1 MTNYTPSSKRA
12 SVMMKLV
19 SFFLSLHDRIETHHR
34 HKIWRK
40 GEPSRCTV
48 DSQGRESAS
57 IFMCWSDC
65 AITNSFFFLL
75 SSRITFLIIIIKSP
89 CFFFLLYATE
99 HERKKEEKRHTHYC
113 RNAFRLAAEAAEHLR
128 KKKKEYLYDRSKETN
143 QRGLDDAVRF

>member
-1 MTNYTPSSKRA
+1 MEKRRTFA
-12 SVMMKLV
+12 LYCRFAGPRISVHFHVLIRLRDNELL
-19 SFFLSLHDRIETHHR
+19 FFS
-34 HKIWRK
+34 
-40 GEPSRCTV
+40 
-48 DSQGRESAS
+48 
-57 IFMCWSDC
+57 
-65 AITNSFFFLL
+65 LL

-99 HERKKEEKRHTHYC
+99 YERKKEEKRHTHYC